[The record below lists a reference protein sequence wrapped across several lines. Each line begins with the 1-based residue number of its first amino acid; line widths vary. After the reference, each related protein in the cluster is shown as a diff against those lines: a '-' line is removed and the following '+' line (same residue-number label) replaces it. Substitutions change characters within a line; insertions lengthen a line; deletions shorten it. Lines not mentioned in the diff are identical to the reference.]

1 MQQCCLHALLC
12 KGFTKNLLTKRESNK
27 IQGILKC
34 YVPKCKEGPIHST
47 VSFQP
52 RHLILHPFLLIF
64 KRNWHRKSRYFGDLN
79 FPPPSPNYFFVQA
92 SPKMTAPSPAL
103 SGYWL
108 YSGMSHWGF
117 IFRSV
122 SLFISPFPFPFEANQ
137 AAFTSA
143 QKGRGHLG
151 TEIRS

>member
-64 KRNWHRKSRYFGDLN
+64 QEKLAQEITIFWRPELPSS
-79 FPPPSPNYFFVQA
+79 FPQLFLCA
-92 SPKMTAPSPAL
+92 
-103 SGYWL
+103 
-108 YSGMSHWGF
+108 GF
-117 IFRSV
+117 
-122 SLFISPFPFPFEANQ
+122 
-137 AAFTSA
+137 T
-143 QKGRGHLG
+143 
-151 TEIRS
+151 